1 MTRVFPINIA
11 DQSNNEAGFELIERE
26 MKIAR
31 SAYAIAAS
39 EENLIIKSRVTGK
52 CIEAL
57 LSSWLE

>member
-11 DQSNNEAGFELIERE
+11 DQSNNEAGVELIERE

-39 EENLIIKSRVTGK
+39 EENLIIKSQVTEES
-52 CIEAL
+52 IETI
-57 LSSWLE
+57 LSTWLE